1 MDKNG
6 TLPKYYLYIPLL
18 IAAFLYLFGIMRT
31 DLWTPDEPRYAE
43 VAREMVESGNYI
55 QPHLNGKPYTEKPP
69 LFFWTVVAGA
79 KVFGGV
85 NQLAVRLP
93 SILSALGILA
103 LLIAFVSENFD
114 RKKAFL
120 AAIILCV
127 SPEFFW
133 LARSGHID
141 MLLTFLI
148 TASLTSFYKWYDRGR
163 YGYLILFYLCLSL
176 ATFAKGPVGMLLPV
190 MVVVS
195 FLSFRK
201 EWGRIKK
208 MHFYIGL
215 PMALIVVLAWYIPA
229 MRQSSGYEMEHI
241 VQRQIIGRIFHPTS
255 HGVSMLYWPFYQFK
269 SLSFGMAPWS
279 FLLPW
284 GVVYAYRSRRREAPL
299 FFLFCWAGV
308 IFAFFTLIASK
319 REVYILPMYPAGAAL
334 IALWI
339 YRPVQSFNLKPVR
352 VMLASFGVILM
363 SAFVVAAINL
373 KQSHPG
379 KPLYSLDVGS
389 VAIFVGAGAFA
400 VAVAI
405 FGRKLKYIVVATIGV
420 SLIALTVIIVSVLPL
435 INEYKS
441 PLKICNIYNHN
452 KDTNSEIAMLRGTR
466 AEYVFY
472 TKSIIKP
479 VESEEELKEFFN
491 SSRKMFCFV
500 RERDYKRGLANPDF
514 PLYVKARM
522 RVSSRIM
529 MLLCNQDISPKK

>member
-1 MDKNG
+1 METKN
-6 TLPKYYLYIPLL
+6 TFPKLYLYIPVL
-18 IAAFLYLFGIMRT
+18 IAAFLYLVGIMST

-43 VAREMVESGNYI
+43 VAREMIESGNYI

-79 KVFGGV
+79 KMFGGV
-85 NQLAVRLP
+85 NQLSVRLP
-93 SILSALGILA
+93 SILSALGTLA

-120 AAIILCV
+120 ASIILCI

-141 MLLTFLI
+141 MFLTFLI
-148 TASLTSFYKWYDRGR
+148 TASLVSFYEWYVKDRCV
-163 YGYLILFYLCLSL
+163 YLISLYLCIAL
-176 ATFAKGPVGMLLPV
+176 ATLAKGPIGMLLPL

-195 FLSFRK
+195 FLALRK

-208 MHFYIGL
+208 MHLYIGV

-229 MRQSSGYEMEHI
+229 MQQSSGYEVEHL

-255 HGVSMLYWPFYQFK
+255 HGVSILRWPIYHFI
-269 SLSFGMAPWS
+269 SLIWGMTPWS
-279 FLLPW
+279 FLMPW
-284 GVVYAYRSRRREAPL
+284 AVFHAYRSRQDAPS
-299 FFLFCWAGV
+299 FFLLCWAGV
-308 IFAFFTLIASK
+308 IFAFFTIVASK
-319 REVYILPMYPAGAAL
+319 RELYILPMYPATAAL

-339 YRPVQSFNLKPVR
+339 TRPVQSFNLKPIR
-352 VMLASFGVILM
+352 VMLAVYGVILM
-363 SAFVVAAINL
+363 SAFVVAAFNL
-373 KQSHPG
+373 KQLHPEVL
-379 KPLYSLDVGS
+379 LYYLGFGTT
-389 VAIFVGAGAFA
+389 AIVVGAGAVA

-405 FGRKLKYIVVATIGV
+405 FGINRKHIIVTTVGV
-420 SLIALTVIIVSVLPL
+420 SFIALTTIIVSVLPL

-441 PLKICNIYNHN
+441 PRDICNIYNHN
-452 KDTNSEIAMLRGTR
+452 KDTDSEIAMVGDAR

-472 TKSIIKP
+472 TKSIIKSLP
-479 VESEEELKEFFN
+479 SEEDLKEFFN

-500 RERDYKRGLANPDF
+500 RERDYKRDLANSDF
-514 PLYVKARM
+514 PLYVIARE

-529 MLLCNQDISPKK
+529 MLLCNQKVPLH